1 MGFAEPSL
9 KLLTVDDE
17 EEITKLVRLYFSKR
31 GYDVLEAHNGEEAI
45 KIIEENPDLDVILL
59 DVMLPD
65 TNGIDILEQ
74 VRPYLQNTVI
84 IMVTGVNDLET
95 VVNAM
100 KLGADDYAVKPFRL
114 GDLEAKIE
122 AALNKKSLGTIKEGM
137 TAEEAMEKLKQ
148 FKDRNVVITF
158 TFDDIEELNKFT
170 EMVKNTGKVNI
181 LDVRVGDEYEVSI
194 KLK

>member
-65 TNGIDILEQ
+65 TNGIEILEQ

-100 KLGADDYAVKPFRL
+100 KLGADDYAVKPFRF

-122 AALNKKSLGTIKEGM
+122 SALNKKSLREIKEGM
-137 TAEEAMEKLKQ
+137 TAKEAMEKLKQ
-148 FKDRNVVITF
+148 FKDGNVVITF

-170 EMVKNTGKVNI
+170 EMAKNTGKVDI
-181 LDVRVGDEYEVSI
+181 LDVRVGDEYEVSL

>member
-170 EMVKNTGKVNI
+170 EMVKNTGEVNI
-181 LDVRVGDEYEVSI
+181 LDVRVGDEYEVSL